1 MPQGARD
8 AEQQP
13 RPKEEGA
20 GERDPACDTKKR
32 GRSCA
37 LTDMLSSK
45 AAIVTRQNRQQH
57 RPRERFDVHWP
68 RAFED
73 TGRSNSAR
81 HLDLQGVIRAE
92 GGSQ

>member
-1 MPQGARD
+1 MPRGARD

-45 AAIVTRQNRQQH
+45 AAIVTRQI
-57 RPRERFDVHWP
+57 
-68 RAFED
+68 ASS
-73 TGRSNSAR
+73 TGHASVSTFT
-81 HLDLQGVIRAE
+81 
-92 GGSQ
+92 GSELEKTPVDRTRCAILIYKAS